1 MRRSRFSDSHP
12 DRSACCSLSLMLE
25 TISGRRSPA
34 PDQRPCLPCLKPPGR
49 IRASRPCARSSL
61 PAACAGTTSH
71 CSFTGEDVA
80 GLLDATGL
88 APLRTPLKRSHGGHR
103 ICGEAL
109 HSPRGVIT
117 FLSNALTAFSAGS
130 PQRASESGSDGPAED
145 GAAHHAAHRRGS
157 GSRPAAC
164 QRRRPQVNPAARASD
179 FLSRDTADILSLL
192 LPSALLGA
200 PRPMRRR
207 GPPARAPPSQSL
219 RAQPLA
225 RPSERAS
232 QPRAGAILR
241 RLTAMTGRPSRPR
254 RGVFK
259 EDAAAAALEKSDDAP
274 I

>member
-1 MRRSRFSDSHP
+1 MSCPQF
-12 DRSACCSLSLMLE
+12 A
-25 TISGRRSPA
+25 GRRRQPRATESILGLSPGPERLLFSLVDA
-34 PDQRPCLPCLKPPGR
+34 GNDQREAKPGAGPEAVPAVPEAARPHPRFTALRQILMAGR
-49 IRASRPCARSSL
+49 MCWYHAKS
-61 PAACAGTTSH
+61 
-71 CSFTGEDVA
+71 
-80 GLLDATGL
+80 
-88 APLRTPLKRSHGGHR
+88 
-103 ICGEAL
+103 
-109 HSPRGVIT
+109 RGVIA
-117 FLSNALTAFSAGS
+117 FLSDALTAFSAGS
-130 PQRASESGSDGPAED
+130 PQRASESGSDGPSED
-145 GAAHHAAHRRGS
+145 DPICGLHHAAHRRES
-157 GSRPAAC
+157 GSRPVAC
-164 QRRRPQVNPAARASD
+164 QRRRRPQGNPAARASD

>member
-1 MRRSRFSDSHP
+1 MVFCSVILCLVLSSRAGEGGLVRRSRFSDSHP

-49 IRASRPCARSSL
+49 IRASRPCARSSW

-145 GAAHHAAHRRGS
+145 DPICGLHITRLIEEAQEAA
-157 GSRPAAC
+157 
-164 QRRRPQVNPAARASD
+164 
-179 FLSRDTADILSLL
+179 LL
-192 LPSALLGA
+192 LASGGALKSIQ
-200 PRPMRRR
+200 PP
-207 GPPARAPPSQSL
+207 GPATS
-219 RAQPLA
+219 
-225 RPSERAS
+225 
-232 QPRAGAILR
+232 
-241 RLTAMTGRPSRPR
+241 
-254 RGVFK
+254 
-259 EDAAAAALEKSDDAP
+259 
-274 I
+274 